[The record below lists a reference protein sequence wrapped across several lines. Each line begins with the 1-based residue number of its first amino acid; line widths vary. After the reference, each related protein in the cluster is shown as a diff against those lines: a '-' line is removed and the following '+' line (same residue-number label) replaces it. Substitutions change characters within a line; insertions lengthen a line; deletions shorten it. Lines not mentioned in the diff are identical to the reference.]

1 MSTITA
7 YGITKW
13 FEDIPCPL
21 RFVNFIREDF
31 PQIEVESPEL
41 TASYYKEYLGFKA
54 FKKNIVSEGEYF
66 IFNRN
71 NIIKLISKENSRTKT
86 SKTNNNQCFF
96 IYSKDIESDYQIL
109 KEKTWILE
117 HISLSK
123 DGQKTFTIKDCNGIN
138 LVYTSKSN

>member
-1 MSTITA
+1 MSTITT
-7 YGITKW
+7 YGIAKW
-13 FEDIPCPL
+13 FEDIPCPRRL
-21 RFVNFIREDF
+21 VNFIREDF

-54 FKKNIVSEGEYF
+54 FKKSIISEGEYF
-66 IFNRN
+66 ILNGN
-71 NIIKLISKENSRTKT
+71 NIIKLISKENSNTKK
-86 SKTNNNQCFF
+86 SKTNNNQYFN

-117 HISLSK
+117 PLSLSK
-123 DGQKTFTIKDCNGIN
+123 DGEKTFTIKDCNGIN